1 MHFTKLIKTSA
12 YSPPAV
18 APQPQPEQTSELVQL
33 LRKLTNE
40 KDIVQTMPHV
50 LEETI
55 LSDDEVNDILSHLL
69 DFNAK
74 YFPNIPLSKDIVKQ
88 FLWNAPRDIIRGM
101 RYSENHPGLPDIL
114 NPVMYLYPLLMKDPS
129 DAIGLYWQTLS
140 RILDGNREAIK
151 NDAAAYIADLN
162 FDANVEKYDDE
173 SPLTEEDYEVVEID
187 SAQEDGEIPYEE

>member
-1 MHFTKLIKTSA
+1 MHFTKLIKTSV

-18 APQPQPEQTSELVQL
+18 TPQPQPEQTSELVQL

-55 LSDDEVNDILSHLL
+55 LSDDEVNDILTHLL
-69 DFNAK
+69 DFNTK

-88 FLWNAPRDIIRGM
+88 FLWNAPRDIVRGM

-140 RILDGNREAIK
+140 KLLDGNREAIK

-162 FDANVEKYDDE
+162 FEANVEKYDDQ
-173 SPLTEEDYEVVEID
+173 PLAEGDYEVVDINPG
-187 SAQEDGEIPYEE
+187 QEDGEIPYDE

>member
-18 APQPQPEQTSELVQL
+18 TSQPQPEQTSELVQL

-69 DFNAK
+69 DFNTK

-88 FLWNAPRDIIRGM
+88 FLWNAPRDIVRGM
-101 RYSENHPGLPDIL
+101 RYSENHPELPDIL

-140 RILDGNREAIK
+140 KLLDGNREAIK

-162 FDANVEKYDDE
+162 FEANVENYDDDP
-173 SPLTEEDYEVVEID
+173 PLSEGDYEVVDINPG
-187 SAQEDGEIPYEE
+187 QENGEIPYDE

>member
-18 APQPQPEQTSELVQL
+18 TPQPQPEQTSELVQL

-69 DFNAK
+69 DFNTK

-88 FLWNAPRDIIRGM
+88 FLWNAPRDIVRGM

-151 NDAAAYIADLN
+151 NDAAAYVADLN
-162 FDANVEKYDDE
+162 FDANVEKYDDQ
-173 SPLTEEDYEVVEID
+173 PLAEGDYEVVDINPG
-187 SAQEDGEIPYEE
+187 QEDGEIPYDE